1 MLDAHEELVAKQE
14 QQQVVYGTNHSHEG
28 LAQSHP
34 NYAVN
39 YYIYFCTVYIT
50 CLKSPAQFRSVLI

>member
-14 QQQVVYGTNHSHEG
+14 EQQVIYGTNHSHKE
-28 LAQSHP
+28 LAQAHP

-39 YYIYFCTVYIT
+39 YYI
-50 CLKSPAQFRSVLI
+50 